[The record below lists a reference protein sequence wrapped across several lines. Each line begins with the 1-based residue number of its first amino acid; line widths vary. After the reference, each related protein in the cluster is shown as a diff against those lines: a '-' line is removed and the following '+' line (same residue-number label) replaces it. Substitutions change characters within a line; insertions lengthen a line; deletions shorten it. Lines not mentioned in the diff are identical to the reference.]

1 VTTRPRGSAQ
11 LCSRGIAET
20 SLETISPARPNQIHA
35 EGALGLGVRGAP
47 HIGHEHDRVA
57 YDETDDPGGVPA
69 WRFGAERLRQGG
81 QPLRHAGR
89 IVIDNVIDVRYTALD
104 RGPREAGRVVYVSD
118 TPPPPMIGMRRLRT
132 SFTIQPSR
140 LIAVPGP

>member
-1 VTTRPRGSAQ
+1 MTTRPRGSAQ

-20 SLETISPARPNQIHA
+20 PLETISPARPNQIHA

-57 YDETDDPGGVPA
+57 YDETGDPGGVPA
-69 WRFGAERLRQGG
+69 WRFGAERLRQG
-81 QPLRHAGR
+81 LRHAGR

-104 RGPREAGRVVYVSD
+104 RGPREVGPSTAVS
-118 TPPPPMIGMRRLRT
+118 PMIAD
-132 SFTIQPSR
+132 SK
-140 LIAVPGP
+140 